1 MKTSVH
7 SATAKQLGYVLQVT
21 CVMIFTVCEIIT
33 SLIFSYGRVPSK
45 ATFERKCKVRKKL
58 FYFLMHYKTV
68 KNVVIYVAS
77 LRTMM

>member
-45 ATFERKCKVRKKL
+45 ATFERKCKVRKKFFFDAL
-58 FYFLMHYKTV
+58 QNSKERCDICCIT
-68 KNVVIYVAS
+68 
-77 LRTMM
+77 